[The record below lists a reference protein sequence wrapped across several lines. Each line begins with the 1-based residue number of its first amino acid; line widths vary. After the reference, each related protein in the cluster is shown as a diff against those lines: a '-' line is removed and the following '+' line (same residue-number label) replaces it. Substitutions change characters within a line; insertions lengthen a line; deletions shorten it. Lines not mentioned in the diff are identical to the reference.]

1 MPALAGSR
9 VGGTRET
16 RTAHRHGHARAA
28 ARAASLSRFRILYRV
43 SCKRNEASI
52 GFADTLNLDP
62 PP

>member
-16 RTAHRHGHARAA
+16 RTAHGHARAA